1 MVRARTSG
9 AGWVILRKLRGPS
22 PHPEMEVKMAITANA
37 AAKRFILTLLFHE
50 QQLGEVRQAR
60 TVRPMPK
67 RFSRRLGADSRQNRQ
82 NRQRQSPC
90 RVVMATVFGRPVVG
104 EFRRSD
110 QYTSVTAVIMAGST

>member
-22 PHPEMEVKMAITANA
+22 PHPEMEVRMAITANA

-50 QQLGEVRQAR
+50 QPLGEVRQAR

-67 RFSRRLGADSRQNRQ
+67 RFSRRLGADFRQNWQ
-82 NRQRQSPC
+82 NRQRQSP
-90 RVVMATVFGRPVVG
+90 RRAGMDTMFRRPVVCEIG
-104 EFRRSD
+104 WSG

>member
-1 MVRARTSG
+1 
-9 AGWVILRKLRGPS
+9 
-22 PHPEMEVKMAITANA
+22 MEVRMAITANA
-37 AAKRFILTLLFHE
+37 AANRFILTLLFHE

-67 RFSRRLGADSRQNRQ
+67 RFSRRLGADFSQNWQ

-90 RVVMATVFGRPVVG
+90 RVGMDTVLRRPVVR
-104 EFRRSD
+104 EILWSD